1 MKELHRKLWNI
12 VRKKYVVELHFITD
26 TFWECSER
34 KGHSK
39 ISKIPK
45 KSLRKCAFFSN
56 ATALQ
61 SRISDISKCRLQEK
75 CFFWVFWNSW
85 KFPRERTYT
94 EVIWLTK
101 CFWKNLFTHF
111 WENVGKIAVMKVLEN
126 YQKNVF
132 HSVAFKKF
140 ELSDPPNYNYAEN
153 YVCSEKLQN
162 CWGSVC
168 GGITF

>member
-1 MKELHRKLWNI
+1 MQ
-12 VRKKYVVELHFITD
+12 
-26 TFWECSER
+26 
-34 KGHSK
+34 
-39 ISKIPK
+39 IPK
-45 KSLRKCAFFSN
+45 KSLQKGAFFSN

-111 WENVGKIAVMKVLEN
+111 WENVGKIAVMKVLKN
-126 YQKNVF
+126 HQKKT
-132 HSVAFKKF
+132 SLIAF
-140 ELSDPPNYNYAEN
+140 LSKNSSCSIHPPITMPKTDSTACVSF
-153 YVCSEKLQN
+153 VCSEKLQN
-162 CWGSVC
+162 CWESVC
-168 GGITF
+168 GGIKF

>member
-1 MKELHRKLWNI
+1 MQ
-12 VRKKYVVELHFITD
+12 
-26 TFWECSER
+26 
-34 KGHSK
+34 
-39 ISKIPK
+39 IPK
-45 KSLRKCAFFSN
+45 KSLQKGAFFSN

-126 YQKNVF
+126 YQKRVF
-132 HSVAFKKF
+132 NSVHFKNTGAVQSTHLQLCRK
-140 ELSDPPNYNYAEN
+140 LIPPPGFPLFVLRNFKTAGRASAVE
-153 YVCSEKLQN
+153 SHF
-162 CWGSVC
+162 S
-168 GGITF
+168 

>member
-1 MKELHRKLWNI
+1 MQ
-12 VRKKYVVELHFITD
+12 
-26 TFWECSER
+26 
-34 KGHSK
+34 
-39 ISKIPK
+39 
-45 KSLRKCAFFSN
+45 KCAFFSN

-132 HSVAFKKF
+132 NIVPFKNSSCPIHPSLTMSKTDSTATASF
-140 ELSDPPNYNYAEN
+140 
-153 YVCSEKLQN
+153 VCSEKLQN
-162 CWGSVC
+162 CWERVWGR
-168 GGITF
+168 ITFWPSKTNFYVLQLCQEKSNTCMVCSENWLF